1 MLYLEARVPNNPRES
16 AIETGPTDGTRMPD
30 CELGD
35 EAPPQMASVDVE
47 STWTPLDEGE
57 LK

>member
-1 MLYLEARVPNNPRES
+1 MPNDPRES
-16 AIETGPTDGTRMPD
+16 AIETGPADGTRMPD